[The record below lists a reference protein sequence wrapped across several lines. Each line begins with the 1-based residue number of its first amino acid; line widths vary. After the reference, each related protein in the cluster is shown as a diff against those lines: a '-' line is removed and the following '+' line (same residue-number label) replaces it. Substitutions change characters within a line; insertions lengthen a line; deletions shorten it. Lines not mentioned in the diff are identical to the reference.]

1 MDPRRPGAR
10 NMAVDEALL
19 RCMAEGGDPVLR
31 LYGFAPPCLSLGR
44 FQPLADLGAEGRRRR
59 DGVDVV
65 RRPTGGRAVL
75 HDDEVTYAVVL
86 GRRHLQPFTKRAAY
100 RASAAILLLL
110 LPALGVRGAVRSGDA
125 GGPGEA
131 PAVASAVAPAVP
143 DPDCYR
149 TTAEY
154 EITAGAR
161 KLIGSA
167 QTTTRGAALQHG
179 SIPLSGVYRR
189 IGRYLRP
196 HAPAAPGR
204 AGPAGTSV
212 AEETGR
218 RRDYQGA
225 LFLLAKAAAAGL
237 RVYRSELSAAEARL
251 ARELERNR
259 YAAPQWT
266 RAR

>member
-1 MDPRRPGAR
+1 
-10 NMAVDEALL
+10 MAVDEALL
-19 RCMAEGGDPVLR
+19 RCMEEGGDPVLR

-44 FQPLADLGAEGRRRR
+44 FQPAADLAAEERRRR

-100 RASAAILLLL
+100 RASAAILLRL
-110 LPALGVRGAVRSGDA
+110 LPALGVRGAVRA
-125 GGPGEA
+125 GEA
-131 PAVASAVAPAVP
+131 GASGPAAAAP
-143 DPDCYR
+143 DPDCFR

-154 EITAGAR
+154 EVTAGGR

-179 SIPLSGVYRR
+179 AIPLSGAYRR
-189 IGRYLRP
+189 IGRYLQP
-196 HAPAAPGR
+196 HPPAAPGR

-212 AEETGR
+212 AEQTECR
-218 RRDYQGA
+218 YDYQGA
-225 LFLLAKAAAAGL
+225 LQLLAEAAAGGL
-237 RVYRSELSAAEARL
+237 QVRRSELSAAEARL
-251 ARELERNR
+251 ARELEQSR

-266 RAR
+266 RSR